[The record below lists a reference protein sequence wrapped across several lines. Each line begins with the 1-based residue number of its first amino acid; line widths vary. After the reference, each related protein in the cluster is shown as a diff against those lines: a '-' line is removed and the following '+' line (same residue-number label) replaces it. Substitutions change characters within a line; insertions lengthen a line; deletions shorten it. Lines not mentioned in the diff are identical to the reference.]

1 MGYEAVIGLEV
12 HSQLKTKTKLF
23 SSSNNNFGE
32 NPNTNVS
39 VVDLGLPGVLPVIN
53 NKAVDLAILA
63 ALSTDCKINKK
74 STFARKHY
82 FYPDLPKGYQIS
94 QYDEP
99 LASDGI
105 ISIEDNDGNI
115 KKIRINR
122 IHMEEDAGKLIHDIS
137 DDFSMVDL
145 NRAGVP
151 LIEIVSEPDISSAD
165 EAVSYLK
172 KLRNILIYADVS
184 DCNMEEGNF
193 RCDANISVR
202 MKGDKELGVK
212 AEIKNINSFKFV
224 KKAIEYEI
232 KRQINVLEKGER
244 VIQETRLF
252 NSNSNKTF
260 SMRSKEDAHDYRYFP
275 DPDLKPL
282 ILTEDRINS
291 LKSSTY
297 DSYNEK
303 MIIYTEKYM
312 ITKDDC
318 EILLSNKSLSKF
330 FDETISFIKDPKFVC
345 KWIVTEVIKYIA
357 LDNFSLEPKNF
368 AKFLETLKEG
378 KINNNS
384 GKELIEKLSSS
395 NEDVNA
401 LIDSMDLKQESSE
414 NLLDEVIVKVLDNNP
429 DETNR
434 LHNGEIKLVSFFM
447 GQVMKETK
455 GKANPGVISKLI
467 KRKFNIS

>member
-1 MGYEAVIGLEV
+1 MEYEAVIGLEV

-23 SSSNNNFGE
+23 SSSNNDFGE
-32 NPNTNVS
+32 NPNSNVS

-53 NKAVDLAILA
+53 HKAVDLAILA
-63 ALSTDCKINKK
+63 GLSTDCEINNK

-99 LASDGI
+99 LASNGI
-105 ISIEDNDGNI
+105 ITISDKDGNDKI
-115 KKIRINR
+115 IRINR

-137 DDFSMVDL
+137 ETSSMVDL

-151 LIEIVSEPDISSAD
+151 LIEIVTEPDISSAD
-165 EAVSYLK
+165 EAVNYLK
-172 KLRNILIYADVS
+172 KLRNILIYANVS

-202 MKGDKELGVK
+202 RIGEEKLGVK

-224 KKAIEYEI
+224 KKAIEFEI
-232 KRQINVLEKGER
+232 LRQTKLLKKGEK
-244 VIQETRLF
+244 VVQETRLF
-252 NSNSNKTF
+252 NSTSNKTF

-282 ILTEDRINS
+282 IVTDERVNLLR
-291 LKSSTY
+291 SSFLE
-297 DSYNEK
+297 SYNDK
-303 MIIYTEKYM
+303 VILYIDTYKLS
-312 ITKDDC
+312 KDDS

-330 FDETISFIKDPKFVC
+330 FEDTLSFINDAKLVSKWTISEI
-345 KWIVTEVIKYIA
+345 IKYIDKPGFK
-357 LDNFSLEPKNF
+357 LTPKNY
-368 AKFLETLKEG
+368 ARFLGSIKDG

-384 GKELIEKLSSS
+384 AKELIEKLISS
-395 NEDVNA
+395 NKDVDD
-401 LIDSMDLKQESSE
+401 LIDSLDLKQESSE
-414 NLLDEVIVKVLDNNP
+414 DLLNELIDKVLESNP
-429 DETNR
+429 NETKR
-434 LHNGEIKLVSFFM
+434 LLEGEEKLISFFM

-455 GKANPGVISKLI
+455 GKANPGIINRII
-467 KRKFNIS
+467 KEKFKIN

>member
-282 ILTEDRINS
+282 ILTEERINS

-330 FDETISFIKDPKFVC
+330 FDETISFIKDPKLVC

>member
-1 MGYEAVIGLEV
+1 MKFEAVIGLEV

-23 SSSNNNFGE
+23 SPSNNDFGE
-32 NPNTNVS
+32 DPNANVS
-39 VVDLGLPGVLPVIN
+39 VVDLGLPGALPVIN
-53 NKAVDLAILA
+53 DKAVDLAILA
-63 ALSTDCKINKK
+63 SMSTDCTINKK

-99 LASDGI
+99 LASDGVI
-105 ISIEDNDGNI
+105 VIPDMQGNN

-137 DDFSMVDL
+137 DNYSMVDL

-151 LIEIVSEPDISSAD
+151 LIEIVSEPDLSSAD

-193 RCDANISVR
+193 RCDANISIREVGE
-202 MKGDKELGVK
+202 KKLGVK

-232 KRQINVLEKGER
+232 ERQSKIISNGDK

-252 NSNSNKTF
+252 NSTSNKTF

-282 ILTEDRINS
+282 ILTDERINKLRDKS
-291 LKSSTY
+291 LQ
-297 DSYNEK
+297 SYNK
-303 MIIYTEKYM
+303 KI
-312 ITKDDC
+312 
-318 EILLSNKSLSKF
+318 KF
-330 FDETISFIKDPKFVC
+330 T
-345 KWIVTEVIKYIA
+345 
-357 LDNFSLEPKNF
+357 
-368 AKFLETLKEG
+368 
-378 KINNNS
+378 
-384 GKELIEKLSSS
+384 
-395 NEDVNA
+395 
-401 LIDSMDLKQESSE
+401 
-414 NLLDEVIVKVLDNNP
+414 
-429 DETNR
+429 
-434 LHNGEIKLVSFFM
+434 
-447 GQVMKETK
+447 
-455 GKANPGVISKLI
+455 
-467 KRKFNIS
+467 

>member
-1 MGYEAVIGLEV
+1 MKYEAVIGLEV

-23 SSSNNNFGE
+23 SASNNDFGE
-32 NPNTNVS
+32 DPNANVS

-53 NKAVDLAILA
+53 DKAVDLAILA
-63 ALSTDCKINKK
+63 GLSIDCRINMK

-99 LASDGI
+99 LASDGTLL
-105 ISIEDNDGNI
+105 IEDNKGKDKI
-115 KKIRINR
+115 IRINR

-137 DDFSMVDL
+137 DNFSMVDL

-151 LIEIVSEPDISSAD
+151 LIEIVTEPDISNAD

-193 RCDANISVR
+193 RCDANISIRRV
-202 MKGDKELGVK
+202 GDPELGVK

-232 KRQINVLEKGER
+232 NRQTKLLENGEE

-252 NSNSNKTF
+252 NASSNKTF

-282 ILTEDRINS
+282 VLTEERIDLLKNS
-291 LKSSTY
+291 CFE
-297 DSYNEK
+297 SYNEK
-303 MIIYTEKYM
+303 MSIYINKYN
-312 ITKDDC
+312 ISKNDSET
-318 EILLSNKSLSKF
+318 LLSNKLLSKF
-330 FDETISFIKDPKFVC
+330 FDDTLIYLNEPKLVC
-345 KWIVTEVIKYIA
+345 KWTISEIIKYISSS
-357 LDNFSLEPKNF
+357 DFSLDPENF
-368 AKFLETLKEG
+368 AKFLLTLKDG

-384 GKELIEKLSSS
+384 GKELIEKLSIS
-395 NEDVNA
+395 NEDVDT
-401 LIDSMDLKQESSE
+401 LIDSLDLKQESSE
-414 NLLDEVIVKVLDNNP
+414 DLLNEVIDKVIDSNP
-429 DETNR
+429 DEKNR
-434 LHNGEIKLVSFFM
+434 LLDGELKLVSFFM

-455 GKANPGVISKLI
+455 GKANPGVINGLI
-467 KRKFNIS
+467 KKKFNIN

>member
-282 ILTEDRINS
+282 ILTEERINS

>member
-1 MGYEAVIGLEV
+1 MKYEAVIGLEV

-23 SSSNNNFGE
+23 STSNNDFGE
-32 NPNTNVS
+32 DPNTNVS

-53 NKAVDLAILA
+53 DKAVDLAILA
-63 ALSTDCKINKK
+63 GLSTDCRINMK

-105 ISIEDNDGNI
+105 LLIEDNDGKDKI
-115 KKIRINR
+115 IRINR

-137 DDFSMVDL
+137 DNFSMVDL

-151 LIEIVSEPDISSAD
+151 LIEIVSEPDISNAE
-165 EAVSYLK
+165 EAVNYLK

-193 RCDANISVR
+193 RCDANISIR
-202 MKGDKELGVK
+202 RIGDPELGVK

-232 KRQINVLEKGER
+232 SRQTKLLENGEE
-244 VIQETRLF
+244 VVQETRLF
-252 NSNSNKTF
+252 NSTSNKTF

-282 ILTEDRINS
+282 VLTEERIDS
-291 LKSSTY
+291 LKNSSFE
-297 DSYNEK
+297 SYNQK
-303 MIIYTEKYM
+303 MSIYIDKYN
-312 ITKDDC
+312 ISKNDSET
-318 EILLSNKSLSKF
+318 LLSNKLLSKF
-330 FDETISFIKDPKFVC
+330 FDDTLIYINEPKLICKWTISEI
-345 KWIVTEVIKYIA
+345 IKYIS
-357 LDNFSLEPKNF
+357 LSGFSLEPENF
-368 AKFLETLKEG
+368 AKFLLTLKDG

-384 GKELIEKLSSS
+384 GKELIEKLSIS
-395 NEDVNA
+395 NEDVDT
-401 LIDSMDLKQESSE
+401 LIDSLDLKQESSKDLLNE
-414 NLLDEVIVKVLDNNP
+414 VIDKVIDSNVDEKNRLLD
-429 DETNR
+429 
-434 LHNGEIKLVSFFM
+434 GELKLVSFFM

-455 GKANPGVISKLI
+455 GKANPGVINGLI
-467 KRKFNIS
+467 KKKFNIS